1 MSAKDLALNLLIKAK
16 DMASGVVR
24 NFKEE
29 VDDSGR
35 AAEELDR
42 SLDQAEEGIEEL
54 EAATSEASRRTGHFV
69 NQLTEADKAAGRYYD
84 SAGRMHDANGKFV
97 KGAKRARTETD
108 KLGDELDSAGRKAD
122 GLSGRVGVLIGR
134 LKGLVAAT
142 AIGAGLKW
150 FFEQSITSAAR
161 FERQMNRVEAV
172 TNATADEMAVLEQA
186 AEEAGST
193 TEYSAVQAAEGL
205 EILGRAG
212 FNARQSVELLPSVL
226 AVAAAEGVD
235 LAEAAGMISDT
246 LAVMQLEVGKGAKV
260 ADILAAGSSLANT
273 SMTDLGLAISYAGQY
288 AKPANIDLE
297 QLVAILDVLA
307 KNSLRGER
315 GGTGLRAILGQL
327 SDPASKA
334 SQAIKRLNLPTDDFI
349 GLIEG
354 LKQKGPEATE
364 AINAFGIEAGPALR
378 ALIASGAEGIGEY
391 ERKLRDVDGAAKKMA
406 DTATDDL
413 PGGIKQAE
421 SAWNGLIKT
430 FSKPLLKP
438 LTELARDLAAKFGE
452 MKDDGNLEV
461 WGEITAGALNKTAG
475 GLRII
480 YNTATFATKAIGVF
494 AGQIVSWVA
503 DAELQVAKLM
513 NRLYLVSDE
522 TVSSLEVQAGAAKA
536 VLKALVDEAEQ
547 DLKDMGAGWD
557 LLSGKVKLGM
567 REAGKAAD
575 ESGKQAEQA
584 AQVANDAAL
593 TAEEAAKKQAQAHQE
608 AAEAAAKVAQAQKDA
623 WDTLGHDINEV
634 TGALTDSGSAAVNAF
649 ETVATSGKAS
659 ADQIDLAFASALA
672 QAKTKADVKALTD
685 LVWQLGVDG
694 KVAGEQVATGFLLA
708 EKRVEQLSN
717 TVSTALDRALQSLDV
732 DIVKI
737 KTGFSE
743 LGRDAL
749 DNFGSVQDQL
759 IATGTKG
766 KEAAQI
772 TRDAFESALSKI
784 STTKGLDEL
793 KAKLLQAAKEGLIG
807 WDDYRKG
814 LEAIETKY
822 ADLEKAAES
831 SIFGQKSALKGLAG
845 EARKAAGAMSG
856 IASSTQSQTA
866 ATNENTK
873 ATTENAYRKWA
884 NARAT
889 EASTDATQENA
900 EAVGVLTQE
909 MRAGGKTQAEWQAM
923 GERMGERF
931 REIALQTRDIL
942 NSSKE
947 GTLGYIASMRQ
958 ADEYLGRA
966 GRSAIAAWE
975 KQVKKI
981 EAVEAALERGSRVS
995 ESMLAGLDLIDQQRL
1010 DNVRSAIKRTN
1021 DEAERLGNQRM
1032 DPLKRGL
1039 ADARHESDRLRES
1052 LEGTVSSLEE
1062 ELANLRGET
1071 LKAEQIA
1078 QERKMLKLRE
1088 QYEDARSSGDR
1099 DAINAAQR
1107 ALNLQQQINQE
1118 KLKQV
1123 EAKQAAP
1130 DAQTAAVPSS
1140 RASAPQPAGNVVRLQ
1155 LDLGAGRP
1163 VEGQYSETDASR
1175 LLQQL
1180 RDKGAVTR

>member
-29 VDDSGR
+29 VEDSGR

-54 EAATSEASRRTGHFV
+54 DAATGEASRRTGHFV
-69 NQLTEADKAAGRYYD
+69 NQLSDADKAAGRYYD

-172 TNATADEMAVLEQA
+172 TNATAEEMAVLEQA

-246 LAVMQLEVGKGAKV
+246 LAVMQMEVGKGAKV
-260 ADILAAGSSLANT
+260 TDILAKGSSLANT
-273 SMTDLGLAISYAGQY
+273 RMTDLGLAISYAGQY
-288 AKPANIDLE
+288 AKPANLDLE
-297 QLVAILDVLA
+297 KLVAILDVLA
-307 KNSLRGER
+307 QNSLRGER
-315 GGTGLRAILGQL
+315 GGTGLRAILAQL

-334 SQAIKRLNLPTDDFI
+334 SKAIKQLNLPTDDFI

-378 ALIASGAEGIGEY
+378 ALIASGAEGIGEF
-391 ERKLRDVDGAAKKMA
+391 EQKLRDVDGAAKAMA

-413 PGGIKQAE
+413 IGGVKGAQ
-421 SAWNGLIKT
+421 SAWDGLIKT
-430 FSKPLLKP
+430 YSKPLLKP
-438 LTELARDLAAKFGE
+438 LTQLVEQLAAKFRE
-452 MKDDGNLEV
+452 MNEDGNLKA
-461 WGEITAGALNKTAG
+461 WGDITVVALQAVSGSMK
-475 GLRII
+475 IV
-480 YNTATFATKAIGVF
+480 YNAFTLSAKAVGVF
-494 AGQIVSWVA
+494 VTTLIVGVA
-503 DAELQVAKLM
+503 DAERAVAKLM
-513 NRLYLVSDE
+513 NRVGLVSDE
-522 TVSSLEVQAGAAKA
+522 TVRKLEMETQALRE
-536 VLKALVDEAEQ
+536 VLATFVREAEE
-547 DLKDMGAGWD
+547 DVKDIGEGWDSLSD
-557 LLSGKVKLGM
+557 LLSGKVTLGV
-567 REAGKAAD
+567 EKVGEAAD
-575 ESGKQAEQA
+575 ESGEKAKAAGEAAAEGAKTAEQA
-584 AQVANDAAL
+584 TKEQAKAQ
-593 TAEEAAKKQAQAHQE
+593 QE
-608 AAEAAAKVAQAQKDA
+608 AAEAAAKLAQAQKDA
-623 WDTLGHDINEV
+623 WDTLGHDIKEV
-634 TGALTDSGSAAVNAF
+634 TGALTDSGSAAVIAF

-659 ADQIDLAFASALA
+659 AEQIDLAFASALA

-685 LVWQLGVDG
+685 LIWKLGVDG
-694 KVAGEQVATGFLLA
+694 KIAGEQVATGFLLA

-717 TVSTALDRALQSLDV
+717 TVSTALDRALQSLEV

-743 LGRDAL
+743 LGLDAL
-749 DNFGSVQDQL
+749 DNFGAVQDQL

-772 TRDAFESALSKI
+772 TRDAFESALSQI

-793 KAKLLQAAKEGLIG
+793 KAKLFQAAKAGLIG

-814 LEAIETKY
+814 LEAIEAKY

-845 EARKAAGAMSG
+845 EARKAAGAMSD

-889 EASTDATQENA
+889 EASADATQESA
-900 EAVGVLTQE
+900 KAIGMLTQE

-923 GERMGERF
+923 GDRMGERF
-931 REIALQTRDIL
+931 REIANQSQNIL
-942 NSSKE
+942 NSVQE
-947 GTLGYIASMRQ
+947 GTLGYIAAMRK
-958 ADEYLGRA
+958 ADDYLGRA
-966 GRSAIAAWE
+966 GRGAIESWE
-975 KQVKKI
+975 RQRRKI
-981 EAVEAALERGSRVS
+981 EAVEQALERGSRVS
-995 ESMLAGLDLIDQQRL
+995 ESMLAGLELIDQQRL
-1010 DNVRSAIKRTN
+1010 DNVRSAIRSMN
-1021 DEAERLGNQRM
+1021 DEARRVGDTLRGTVASLRQQLADLQGDQLRSEQLAQEQRM
-1032 DPLKRGL
+1032 L
-1039 ADARHESDRLRES
+1039 
-1052 LEGTVSSLEE
+1052 
-1062 ELANLRGET
+1062 
-1071 LKAEQIA
+1071 Q
-1078 QERKMLKLRE
+1078 LRE
-1088 QYEDARSSGDR
+1088 QYEQAKGSGDR
-1099 DAINAAQR
+1099 EALRAAREAMSLQEQIHQERMQQIRQQKDADARRQEEQAQADAAQLSQSSAPSAVASESPANVR
-1107 ALNLQQQINQE
+1107 QPE
-1118 KLKQV
+1118 RVVRV
-1123 EAKQAAP
+1123 EL
-1130 DAQTAAVPSS
+1130 DIGSS
-1140 RASAPQPAGNVVRLQ
+1140 RPFMLDTTASES
-1155 LDLGAGRP
+1155 D
-1163 VEGQYSETDASR
+1163 R
-1175 LLQQL
+1175 LLREL
-1180 RDKGAVTR
+1180 DAARRISS